1 MIIGPTA
8 IDLEDMP
15 MFRAMINRN
24 HSVLEH
30 RWVMAKHL
38 GRPLEKF
45 EMVDHMDGNRTNNVP
60 ENLRIYLKGK
70 NQPGSQGY
78 GTYYHELQIAL
89 ARVRELE
96 AELQSLKNSQ
106 L

>member
-1 MIIGPTA
+1 
-8 IDLEDMP
+8 
-15 MFRAMINRN
+15 MFRAMMNRN

-30 RWVMAKHL
+30 RWVMAKYL
-38 GRPLEKF
+38 GRPLQSF
-45 EMVDHMDGNRTNNVP
+45 ELIDHMDGNRTNNAI

-89 ARVRELE
+89 ARIKALE
-96 AELQSLKNSQ
+96 EQLKSTKAS
-106 L
+106 